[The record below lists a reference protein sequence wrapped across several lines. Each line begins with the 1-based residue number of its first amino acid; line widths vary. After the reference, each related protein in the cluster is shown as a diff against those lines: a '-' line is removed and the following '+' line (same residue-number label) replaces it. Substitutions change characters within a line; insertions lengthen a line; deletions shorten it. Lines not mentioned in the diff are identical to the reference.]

1 MLGREANSFLIAKL
15 DENSEIQRKMCP
27 KCFHWAS
34 EEKYRSK
41 FFKSD
46 LGYFV
51 YYPSN
56 IFRNTRDLENWGLSI
71 TWIFVCFTLEAKW
84 VSLKVRNSVQQFF
97 VSVDLIPA
105 APQVLTLCQC
115 LDLKGEKS
123 SLLFILLGRFYDYS
137 CKYKNVRPSSIEYVN
152 QVRCNFKI
160 EKHVSVITGT
170 QNAEVAQNT
179 PVIITPWSLLWT

>member
-1 MLGREANSFLIAKL
+1 MIIYTVYTQTIQSIWHEDMLGREANSFLIAKL

-27 KCFHWAS
+27 KCFQWAS
-34 EEKYRSK
+34 EDKYRSK
-41 FFKSD
+41 LFKSD

-84 VSLKVRNSVQQFF
+84 VSFKVRNSVQQFF

-123 SLLFILLGRFYDYS
+123 SLLFILLGRFYNYS
-137 CKYKNVRPSSIEYVN
+137 CKYKNVRPS
-152 QVRCNFKI
+152 
-160 EKHVSVITGT
+160 
-170 QNAEVAQNT
+170 
-179 PVIITPWSLLWT
+179 